1 MLAFFE
7 RLLQPFPA
15 DEPTRPPATLVAF
28 CRHYTRGATGLLL
41 AVAALSAVVAVLEI
55 ALFSFLGVL
64 VDWRSEERRV
74 GKECRAGWGP
84 EAIKSNVKR
93 GGSNGGEET
102 DGRHGATRSSR
113 VH

>member
-15 DEPTRPPATLVAF
+15 DEPTRPPASLVAF
-28 CRHYTRGATGLLL
+28 GRRYTRGATGLLL

-64 VDWRSEERRV
+64 VDWLTHTEPDQPWGQSGTQRAVMGAPVRV
-74 GKECRAGWGP
+74 ALPGTALFH
-84 EAIKSNVKR
+84 AV
-93 GGSNGGEET
+93 
-102 DGRHGATRSSR
+102 
-113 VH
+113 